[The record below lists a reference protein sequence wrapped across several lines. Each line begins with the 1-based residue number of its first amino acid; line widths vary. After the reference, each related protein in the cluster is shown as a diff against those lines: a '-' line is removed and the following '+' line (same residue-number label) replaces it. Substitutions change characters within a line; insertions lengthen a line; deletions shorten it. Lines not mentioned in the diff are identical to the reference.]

1 MSRNAIAS
9 KAKKRRA
16 GIACKTLKGPKLLA
30 RPKMA
35 AAFLGVF
42 ALCGCASLRR
52 AAAPVVVYDAR
63 VCSQEAGGRNPEG
76 LGMGVEFVAVNLCG
90 RPIQSVSFRICAAER
105 EEGGG
110 ADGSGDYGVAAEG
123 AFYEAFWTL
132 EDGLDVGEER
142 TLFVPLEDA
151 PPDCDADDLEVEG
164 VYVENAIFCD

>member
-1 MSRNAIAS
+1 MSRSRQALIRSCCRLQDLKRCFERISNRFAIGLA
-9 KAKKRRA
+9 AVLLLNFT
-16 GIACKTLKGPKLLA
+16 ACQ
-30 RPKMA
+30 
-35 AAFLGVF
+35 
-42 ALCGCASLRR
+42 SLRM

-63 VCSQEAGGRNPEG
+63 VCSQEAGGLAPEG
-76 LGMGVEFVAVNLCG
+76 FGLGVEFVAVNLCG

-105 EEGGG
+105 EDGGG

-142 TLFVPLEDA
+142 TVFVPLEDA
-151 PPDCDADDLEVEG
+151 PPDCDADDLEVDG